1 MQRCNPC
8 ANPHDGGDMPKYLP
22 AGLIQYVLNNFSE
35 KFPPYDI
42 TQDDV
47 STPLERPKPDTNQF
61 AVEVGLSR

>member
-1 MQRCNPC
+1 
-8 ANPHDGGDMPKYLP
+8 MPKYLP